1 MPAAMVV
8 LARGHAIS
16 MARPELEPVVSEMV
30 LAWWYPSLSKQ
41 TARTPRNCEGAG
53 LAGGSARRR
62 LAGALG
68 GQRGRFPAADMA
80 HYTPG
85 RPGHRHVYIEAPLV
99 YTDLVAKHLIDIDER
114 ALDMARAELGT
125 TTIKETVNAALRL
138 ATSHRAQRV
147 AAALDLL
154 AAAPSDDRAAAWR

>member
-1 MPAAMVV
+1 MKV
-8 LARGHAIS
+8 LD
-16 MARPELEPVVSEMV
+16 
-30 LAWWYPSLSKQ
+30 W
-41 TARTPRNCEGAG
+41 
-53 LAGGSARRR
+53 LAGQPGEDWQARWV
-62 LAGALG
+62 ASGADS
-68 GQRGRFPAADMA
+68 QPRTWP